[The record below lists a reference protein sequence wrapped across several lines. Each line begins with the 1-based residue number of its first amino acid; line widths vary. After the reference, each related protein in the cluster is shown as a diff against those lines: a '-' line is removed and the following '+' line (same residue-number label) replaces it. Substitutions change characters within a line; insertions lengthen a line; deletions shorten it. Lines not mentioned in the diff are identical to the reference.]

1 MKPKEIAILGPTAS
15 GKSALAIE
23 IARKFDANILS
34 LDSLAI
40 YKETDIVSAK
50 PTLREREGIVH
61 FGIDVLEISDYFS
74 AATFFDLYRH
84 AREKSL
90 HAGKHLIIVGGTGF
104 YLKSLLEGLSPKVT
118 PSRQTVHA
126 TTEMLQ
132 NLEAAYALI
141 ARKDPDYAA
150 KIAPQD
156 RYRIKKWLEI
166 YHETSLPATLFFAR
180 ETRQP
185 MIEEIPIFEI
195 AIDRKIL
202 RERIAVRTTNML
214 QEGLIEEVF
223 NLEKRYGRHPAPMK
237 AIGIK
242 ETLQYLDGRISYEGL
257 HAAITTH
264 TAQLAKRQETFNT
277 SQFPEK
283 IKLLKDDLIKNISK
297 LFN

>member
-23 IARKFDANILS
+23 IAQKFDANILS

-50 PTLREREGIVH
+50 PTLQERQGIVH
-61 FGIDVLEISDYFS
+61 FGIDIMEIFDYFS

-84 AREKSL
+84 AREESL
-90 HAGKHLIIVGGTGF
+90 HAGKHLIIVGGTSF

-118 PSRQTVHA
+118 PSKQSLHA
-126 TTEMLQ
+126 TAEMMQ

-141 ARKDPDYAA
+141 AQKDPDYAA

-180 ETRQP
+180 ERGRP
-185 MIEEIPIFEI
+185 MIEKIPIFEI
-195 AIDRKIL
+195 AVDRNIL
-202 RERIAVRTTNML
+202 RERIAMRTTSML
-214 QEGLIEEVF
+214 EAGLIEEVF
-223 NLEKRYGRHPAPMK
+223 HLEKRYGRHPAPMK

-242 ETLQYLDGRISYEGL
+242 ETLQYLDGSISYEGL

-283 IKLLKDDLIKNISK
+283 VKLLKDDLVKNISK
-297 LFN
+297 FFN